1 MTVSYGEQIPS
12 GDISNE
18 WRLQIRNSSYVS
30 VNNID
35 YQHTALQRTVQIAPG
50 SPIEVLEGQTISLE
64 TLEINSGDFKGYT
77 ITLTLAN
84 L

>member
-1 MTVSYGEQIPS
+1 MTVSYGEEIPS

-30 VNNID
+30 VNTID
-35 YQHTALQRTVQIAPG
+35 YIHTALERTVQIAPG
-50 SPIEVLEGQTISLE
+50 SPIVVLDGQTISLE

-77 ITLTLAN
+77 VTLTLE
-84 L
+84 LI